1 MVAYPNEQLEMVL
14 DAHEQAFSF
23 FAGTCRKGIYD
34 NMKTAI
40 KTVLWGKEREFNR
53 RFLQMC
59 SHHLF
64 EPIACTPAA
73 GWEKGQVEN
82 QVNTGRC
89 NFFTPLVKVES
100 LEELNSYL
108 EASCR
113 AWANATSH
121 PEQKTRTVLEVYQE
135 EKESLLPYRVYLDN
149 YKVVP
154 AVVSPYS
161 FVLYDTNNYSVEV
174 SYVGQSVQVLVFA
187 RKIIVKFQDKTI
199 ASHER
204 SFGRYQRIYDPWHYV
219 PLLERKPGALRN
231 GAPFKRLTLPSAMQ
245 KVRKKLSYYSDG
257 DQQFIRILLQV
268 PQHGLQTV
276 EEACSIALTQGGCA
290 LVAGLLNPPLKDPP
304 EESKQLKLLSPPS
317 EDCHHYNQVYLSETS
332 ALREMAYAI

>member
-1 MVAYPNEQLEMVL
+1 MVL
-14 DAHEQAFSF
+14 DAHEQAFLF
-23 FAGTCRKGIYD
+23 FGGSCRKGIYD

-40 KTVLWGKEREFNR
+40 KTVLWGKEREFNE

-64 EPIACTPAA
+64 EPVACTPAA

-89 NFFTPLVKVES
+89 NFFTPLLKKES
-100 LEELNSYL
+100 LEEVNTYL
-108 EASCR
+108 EASCKK
-113 AWANATSH
+113 WAEDMSH
-121 PEQKTRTVLEVYQE
+121 PEQKTKRVFEVYQE
-135 EKESLLPYRVYLDN
+135 EKINLLPYRAYLDN

-154 AVVSPYS
+154 EIVSPYS
-161 FVLYDTNNYSVEV
+161 FVLYDTNSYSVEV

-187 RKIIVKFQDKTI
+187 KKIIVKFQDKII

-231 GAPFKRLTLPSAMQ
+231 GAPFKRLALPLAIEG
-245 KVRKKLSYYSDG
+245 VRKKLSEYSDG

-268 PQHGLQTV
+268 PQHGLQAV
-276 EEACSIALTQGGCA
+276 EEACNVALSQGCCT
-290 LVAGLLNPPLKDPP
+290 LVTSLLNPSPHVPP
-304 EESKQLKLLSPPS
+304 EESERLKLSSPPTDS
-317 EDCHHYNQVYLSETS
+317 CHHYNEPI
-332 ALREMAYAI
+332 AE